1 MIVIDDDLKRVLEA
15 MRSIEGEDEGNGE
28 ESDGE
33 ESDGEGEEARNR
45 REIITATTKS
55 PTYFLHSNCI
65 LFLQINK
72 CRCHPYPSH

>member
-1 MIVIDDDLKRVLEA
+1 MIVTDDDLKRVLEA
-15 MRSIEGEDEGNGE
+15 MRSIEGENEGN
-28 ESDGE
+28 GE

>member
-1 MIVIDDDLKRVLEA
+1 MIVTDDDLKRVLEA
-15 MRSIEGEDEGNGE
+15 MRSIEGENEGN
-28 ESDGE
+28 GE

-72 CRCHPYPSH
+72 CRCHPHPSH

>member
-1 MIVIDDDLKRVLEA
+1 MIVIDDDSKRVLEA

-33 ESDGEGEEARNR
+33 GEEARNR
-45 REIITATTKS
+45 REIIIVTTKR

-65 LFLQINK
+65 LFLQINI
-72 CRCHPYPSH
+72 

>member
-1 MIVIDDDLKRVLEA
+1 MIVIDDDSKRVLEA
-15 MRSIEGEDEGNGE
+15 MRSIEGEGEGN
-28 ESDGE
+28 GE

-65 LFLQINK
+65 LFLQIYI
-72 CRCHPYPSH
+72 CEIPHY